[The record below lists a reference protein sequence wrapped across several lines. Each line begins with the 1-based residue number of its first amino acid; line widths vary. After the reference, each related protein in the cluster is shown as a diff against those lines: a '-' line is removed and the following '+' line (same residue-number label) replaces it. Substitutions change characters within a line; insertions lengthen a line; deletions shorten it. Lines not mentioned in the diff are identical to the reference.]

1 MATIG
6 DILDEFFSPFSSEKL
21 WVMPENDNYTQ
32 IVRKWD
38 PVIKSVDRAK
48 NNLASFCTTWATSYV
63 SAASW
68 KPTMTDSPKHGAY
81 RDFVPS
87 PPGTE
92 PETCKSA
99 FIVYVSS
106 KAAKTVIPGGVF
118 IPDIQTGALYTCSIG
133 SFNIYT
139 TVDSIDCKAKTATM
153 NFWMYNAMSKRSFG
167 RFAEHPVFALCG
179 MKTQY
184 MWWNWVEKISWSAG
198 TVKTIPN
205 DATAGW

>member
-68 KPTMTDSPKHGAY
+68 KPTMTDSPKTRGLPRFRAKPARHRARNLQKRIHRLCQQQSRKNRYSGRCFHTGYSNRCA
-81 RDFVPS
+81 
-87 PPGTE
+87 
-92 PETCKSA
+92 
-99 FIVYVSS
+99 VYLLDRVFQYLYN
-106 KAAKTVIPGGVF
+106 GG
-118 IPDIQTGALYTCSIG
+118 Q
-133 SFNIYT
+133 
-139 TVDSIDCKAKTATM
+139 
-153 NFWMYNAMSKRSFG
+153 
-167 RFAEHPVFALCG
+167 H
-179 MKTQY
+179 
-184 MWWNWVEKISWSAG
+184 
-198 TVKTIPN
+198 
-205 DATAGW
+205 